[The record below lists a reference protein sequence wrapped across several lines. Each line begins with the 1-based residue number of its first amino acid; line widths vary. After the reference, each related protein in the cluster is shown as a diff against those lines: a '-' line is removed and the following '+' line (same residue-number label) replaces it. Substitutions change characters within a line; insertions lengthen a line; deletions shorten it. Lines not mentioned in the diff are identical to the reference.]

1 MIITVIIVGHWPGL
15 ATTEIAYRTLTVM
28 TMQTGNCDSQIYV
41 SRRKKYLRRYDRDDV
56 EDDGGDGLMV

>member
-1 MIITVIIVGHWPGL
+1 
-15 ATTEIAYRTLTVM
+15 M